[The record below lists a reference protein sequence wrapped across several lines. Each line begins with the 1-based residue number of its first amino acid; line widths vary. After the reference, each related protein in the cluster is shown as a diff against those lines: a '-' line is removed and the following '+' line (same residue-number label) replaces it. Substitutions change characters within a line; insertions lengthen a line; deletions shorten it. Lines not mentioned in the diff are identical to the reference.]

1 MISFSLDVSGSLI
14 FFIMVIQF
22 ELYLF
27 PLNYKRTLD
36 PKKKKNC
43 DKVFWVKGM
52 SVIEIGLKKNK
63 LSIYFWCVQSLD
75 SSQCIIIYK

>member
-36 PKKKKNC
+36 SKKKK
-43 DKVFWVKGM
+43 
-52 SVIEIGLKKNK
+52 KK
-63 LSIYFWCVQSLD
+63 L
-75 SSQCIIIYK
+75 